1 MILVIG
7 VLDLSKN
14 LNKRYSF
21 EYINNITDAQMK
33 KLVSIYTIIRRD
45 YEIEADTDK
54 QAVNLAYK
62 NLSDYDDET
71 REEKVMVDGVD
82 FYECNMTDAQEKIV
96 KDIVD
101 AKMQSIITDS
111 VDRNNFVDSI
121 IDSVIDDINETADWS
136 EMTDDEVCVGDIDI
150 ALARVLL
157 NLVEKNRET

>member
-1 MILVIG
+1 MVETRQWHI
-7 VLDLSKN
+7 
-14 LNKRYSF
+14 RYSF
-21 EYINNITDAQMK
+21 EYININNITDTQMK

-82 FYECNMTDAQEKIV
+82 FYECDMTDAQEKIV
-96 KDIVD
+96 KGVVD

-136 EMTDDEVCVGDIDI
+136 ELTDDEVCVGDIDI

-157 NLVEKNRET
+157 NLVEKN

>member
-1 MILVIG
+1 MVETRQWHI
-7 VLDLSKN
+7 
-14 LNKRYSF
+14 RYSF
-21 EYINNITDAQMK
+21 EYININNITDTQMK

-62 NLSDYDDET
+62 NLSDCDDET

-82 FYECNMTDAQEKIV
+82 FYECDMTDAQEKIV
-96 KDIVD
+96 KDVVD

-111 VDRNNFVDSI
+111 VDRNNFVNSI

-136 EMTDDEVCVGDIDI
+136 ELTDDEVCVGDIDI

-157 NLVEKNRET
+157 NLVEKN

>member
-1 MILVIG
+1 MVETRQWHI
-7 VLDLSKN
+7 
-14 LNKRYSF
+14 RYSF
-21 EYINNITDAQMK
+21 EYININNITDTQMK

-82 FYECNMTDAQEKIV
+82 FYECDMTDAQEKIV
-96 KDIVD
+96 KDVVD

-121 IDSVIDDINETADWS
+121 IDNVIDDINETADWS
-136 EMTDDEVCVGDIDI
+136 ELTDDEVCVGDIDI

-157 NLVEKNRET
+157 NLVEKN

>member
-1 MILVIG
+1 
-7 VLDLSKN
+7 
-14 LNKRYSF
+14 
-21 EYINNITDAQMK
+21 MK

-82 FYECNMTDAQEKIV
+82 FYECTMTDAQEKIV
-96 KDIVD
+96 KDVVD

-111 VDRNNFVDSI
+111 VDRNNFVNSI
-121 IDSVIDDINETADWS
+121 IDSIIDDINETADWS
-136 EMTDDEVCVGDIDI
+136 ELTDNEVCVGDIDI

-157 NLVEKNRET
+157 NLVEKN

>member
-1 MILVIG
+1 
-7 VLDLSKN
+7 
-14 LNKRYSF
+14 
-21 EYINNITDAQMK
+21 MK

-96 KDIVD
+96 KDVVD

-121 IDSVIDDINETADWS
+121 IDSVIDDINETAYQ
-136 EMTDDEVCVGDIDI
+136 V
-150 ALARVLL
+150 
-157 NLVEKNRET
+157 KN

>member
-1 MILVIG
+1 MVETRKWYI
-7 VLDLSKN
+7 
-14 LNKRYSF
+14 RYSF
-21 EYINNITDAQMK
+21 EYININNITDAQMK

-82 FYECNMTDAQEKIV
+82 FYECDMTDAQEKIV

-157 NLVEKNRET
+157 NLVEKN

>member
-1 MILVIG
+1 
-7 VLDLSKN
+7 
-14 LNKRYSF
+14 
-21 EYINNITDAQMK
+21 MK

-82 FYECNMTDAQEKIV
+82 FYECNMTDAQDNIV
-96 KDIVD
+96 KDVVD

-136 EMTDDEVCVGDIDI
+136 ELTDDEVCVGDIDI
-150 ALARVLL
+150 ALARVIIG
-157 NLVEKNRET
+157 LVNKK

>member
-1 MILVIG
+1 
-7 VLDLSKN
+7 
-14 LNKRYSF
+14 
-21 EYINNITDAQMK
+21 
-33 KLVSIYTIIRRD
+33 
-45 YEIEADTDK
+45 
-54 QAVNLAYK
+54 
-62 NLSDYDDET
+62 
-71 REEKVMVDGVD
+71 MVDGVD

-111 VDRNNFVDSI
+111 VDRKNFVDSI

-157 NLVEKNRET
+157 NLVEKN

>member
-1 MILVIG
+1 MVETRQWHI
-7 VLDLSKN
+7 
-14 LNKRYSF
+14 RYSF
-21 EYINNITDAQMK
+21 EYININNITDTQMK

-82 FYECNMTDAQEKIV
+82 FYECDMTDAQEKIV
-96 KDIVD
+96 KDVVD

-136 EMTDDEVCVGDIDI
+136 ELTDDEVCVGDIDI

-157 NLVEKNRET
+157 NLVEKN

>member
-1 MILVIG
+1 MVETRQWHI
-7 VLDLSKN
+7 
-14 LNKRYSF
+14 RYSF
-21 EYINNITDAQMK
+21 EYININNITDTQMK

-82 FYECNMTDAQEKIV
+82 FYECDMTDAQEKIV
-96 KDIVD
+96 KGVVD

-121 IDSVIDDINETADWS
+121 IDNVIDDINETADWS
-136 EMTDDEVCVGDIDI
+136 ELTDDEVCVGDIDI

-157 NLVEKNRET
+157 NLVEKN